1 MLLTVKRGQHN
12 LKIIRRFEEDI
23 WGVLATK
30 NKPSQ
35 VLNYVYEAYQN
46 NFKYKKLLKSTKKS
60 FFLVRKKGK
69 FLYKIYTGEKEFKR
83 KKRTLKINN
92 YLNLLKLR
100 RFYGNIG
107 KRKFWR
113 SFHNLSLTPNIAA
126 RGFGYF
132 LESRLD
138 VILYRSNL
146 FVSIFSARQYIVH
159 KKVLVNGIII
169 NKPGF
174 HVKVDD
180 VINISNPVFFY
191 KDLKKRL
198 INNKILG
205 NYPSYL
211 NVNYKLGLIKLIRI
225 PANKDVPYPFFMN
238 IETMVHKFTN

>member
-1 MLLTVKRGQHN
+1 MLLNLKKGQHN

-23 WGVLATK
+23 WGVLAVK

-69 FLYKIYTGEKEFKR
+69 FLYKVFTGEKEFKR

-113 SFHNLSLTPNIAA
+113 SFRNLNLTPNIAA

-146 FVSIFSARQYIVH
+146 FSSIYTARQYINH
-159 KKVLVNGIII
+159 KKVYVNGVLIT
-169 NKPGF
+169 KPGF
-174 HVKVDD
+174 RLKVDD
-180 VINISNPVFFY
+180 IINIANPAFFY
-191 KDLKKRL
+191 LDLRKRL
-198 INNKILG
+198 INKEVLG
-205 NYPSYL
+205 NYPCYL
-211 NVNYKLGLIKLIRI
+211 NVDYKLGVIKLIRL
-225 PANKDVPYPFFMN
+225 PATEDVPYPFFMN
-238 IETMVHKFTN
+238 IKTMVHNFVN